1 MKFIKIT
8 IITLSFLPIYLQGQ
22 NLTGLED
29 CIKNGLML
37 YVEKNKEYLDKSII
51 REDYFNNL
59 YFSTD
64 NFPPHFSFEDT
75 ILNTPINYIS
85 LNNYSKY
92 TKKLK
97 KGIYVVSLN
106 KINLD
111 KNKLTISFIEQS
123 VKLRNSN
130 LTLSLGGSLTL
141 EYEYCCDKERWVLI
155 EQRIT

>member
-1 MKFIKIT
+1 MLFP
-8 IITLSFLPIYLQGQ
+8 SIYLQGQ
-22 NLTGLED
+22 NLIGLED

-37 YVEKNKEYLDKSII
+37 YVEKNKEYLDKGII

-64 NFPPHFSFEDT
+64 HFPPHFPFDWR
-75 ILNTPINYIS
+75 ILDTPINYIS
-85 LNNYSKY
+85 LNSYTKY

-97 KGIYVVSLN
+97 KGIYVVSIN

-130 LTLSLGGSLTL
+130 LTLSLGGSLIL
-141 EYEYCCDKERWVLI
+141 EYEYCCDKELWLLI
-155 EQRIT
+155 ETTYT